1 MLERTHMCNLSVV
14 DREKYKMCDM
24 LGIERAHTQASSA
37 PAHLAHT
44 SSPLSRLHVRVR
56 LKMDT
61 LNTSSTSCFH
71 MFQQCNEIFWQNS
84 PTGRV
89 AHQQRAG
96 LVVGGAIGG
105 HLATFQAR
113 SKVMAMQLLCL
124 SLGQFP
130 R

>member
-14 DREKYKMCDM
+14 DREKYKMFDM

-96 LVVGGAIGG
+96 LVSGAIGG

-113 SKVMAMQLLCL
+113 SKVMAMQLLCP